1 MHPTAKDIQMAKDTH
16 VTAPTRFVEAGGIRY
31 AYRRFG
37 AETGTP
43 LVFLQHFRGGLDNWD
58 PLVTD
63 LLAQQRSVILFNN
76 AGVAGSSGETP
87 STIDA
92 MGDHVAAFVNALGLP
107 QVDVLGFS
115 IGGYVAQS
123 FVLRHRHLV
132 RRLVL
137 AGTGPRNGEPRK
149 NPRVSEVAGNP
160 VPVCEDFLF
169 LFFSPSEAGQA
180 AGRAF
185 WERRHQRKD
194 ADPPSSIQTMKAR
207 WILGRTIQCTASARE
222 TASREWAVWIAV
234 KASHNDGGVSTLPTR
249 PYIQG
254 YDFFSDHRDGVVPK
268 IMDAH
273 LAFRLHLLEIF
284 PRLLRSLFLIPIR
297 PCLTVYFYLEAC
309 ADVLLTHPPSH
320 LISGIALPR
329 PSDQVHAL
337 FLPGPPPNITPSF
350 DAC

>member
-1 MHPTAKDIQMAKDTH
+1 MMHSTAKDIQMAKDTH

-43 LVFLQHFRGGLDNWD
+43 LILLQHFRRGLDNWD

-63 LLAQQRSVILFNN
+63 LLAQERSVFLFNN
-76 AGVAGSSGETP
+76 AGVASSSGETP
-87 STIDA
+87 NTIDA

-123 FVLRHRHLV
+123 FVLRHSHLV

-194 ADPPSSIQTMKAR
+194 ADPPSSIQTMKAQQAA
-207 WILGRTIQCTASARE
+207 IM
-222 TASREWAVWIAV
+222 EWAEPRGERYADLKRIKQPTLVV
-234 KASHNDGGVSTLPTR
+234 NGNDDIMVPTINSFMLSQHI
-249 PYIQG
+249 PNAQ
-254 YDFFSDHRDGVVPK
+254 
-268 IMDAH
+268 
-273 LAFRLHLLEIF
+273 
-284 PRLLRSLFLIPIR
+284 LILYP
-297 PCLTVYFYLEAC
+297 
-309 ADVLLTHPPSH
+309 D
-320 LISGIALPR
+320 SG
-329 PSDQVHAL
+329 HGAL
-337 FLPGPPPNITPSF
+337 FQYPELFVAHTKVF
-350 DAC
+350 LDA